1 MSMYLFSTSAGEID
15 MLADL
20 LLFRKEQTKELF
32 QKGKSRYLQ
41 LEWISGK
48 TQIRHAENLN
58 ELIKGLELDRENG
71 GYDKKKT
78 LEEICLG
85 RKQLMLVNKDKELY
99 ATLLVVKG
107 SVEEIRKKKRGRKN
121 KEVDETILKYIQ
133 DKRLALSDQ
142 YYYSLDEKLLPIYES

>member
-20 LLFRKEQTKELF
+20 LLLRKEHTEELF

-85 RKQLMLVNKDKELY
+85 RKQLMLVKKDEELY

-107 SVEEIRKKKRGRKN
+107 SVEEIRKKKN

-133 DKRLALSDQ
+133 DKCLALSGR
-142 YYYSLDEKLLPIYES
+142 YFYSLDEKFLPVYES

>member
-1 MSMYLFSTSAGEID
+1 

-20 LLFRKEQTKELF
+20 LLLRKEHTEELF

-85 RKQLMLVNKDKELY
+85 RKQLMLVKKDEELY

-107 SVEEIRKKKRGRKN
+107 TVEEIRKKKRGQK
-121 KEVDETILKYIQ
+121 VDETILKYIQ
-133 DKRLALSDQ
+133 EKCLALSGR
-142 YYYSLDEKLLPIYES
+142 YFYSLNEKIPPVYES

>member
-20 LLFRKEQTKELF
+20 LLLRKEHTEELF

-133 DKRLALSDQ
+133 DKCLALSDQ